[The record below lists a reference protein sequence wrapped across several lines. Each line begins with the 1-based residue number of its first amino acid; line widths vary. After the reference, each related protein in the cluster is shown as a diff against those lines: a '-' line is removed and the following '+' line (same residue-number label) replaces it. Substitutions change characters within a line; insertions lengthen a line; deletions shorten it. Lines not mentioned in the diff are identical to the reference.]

1 MKQRKLAN
9 KPETGLLLPGRRSPL
24 TVRRTAC
31 LFLCLPLLSV
41 LITGCWDDRE
51 LNELGITSGSAYD
64 WEDNQWKA
72 TYQVI
77 NPSSGASGMG
87 SGGGSTTSP
96 PFLTFTV
103 KGRTILEAIERT
115 NLTSTREMFFSH
127 SRITVLGESVA
138 RHGINQLIDMFLRK
152 QDARET
158 VYVFLS
164 EEDAG
169 DILDQLMQMT
179 KNQGA
184 GVQLMIEQES
194 RLVSY
199 YPGVRLYELAMA
211 LSSESGSAVLP
222 EILLTG
228 HEVMDETT
236 EIARTDLPSRL
247 ALGKLGVLKGEKL
260 IGWLNQK
267 QAFGL
272 SFMTNKVNSA
282 TIAFPSRPKASDTPD
297 ASFVLQKSSTS
308 VHPVWDKDHYVM
320 NIHIKGSGV
329 LSELGSVMDLNE
341 RASITEM
348 EGSIEQ
354 QILEL
359 VNNSWTAVRKLGAD
373 VTGFAVRIHRSDRK
387 RWKQIEQDKSWD
399 SVFREIEIRPHVSIK
414 IERTGLSNKSF
425 KSVQQK

>member
-1 MKQRKLAN
+1 MMN
-9 KPETGLLLPGRRSPL
+9 KPGTLLRLL
-24 TVRRTAC
+24 
-31 LFLCLPLLSV
+31 LCLPLLSV
-41 LITGCWDDRE
+41 LLSGCWDDRE

-87 SGGGSTTSP
+87 GSGGGSTSSP

-103 KGRTILEAIERT
+103 KGRTIMEAIERT

-127 SRITVLGESVA
+127 SRITVIGESLA

-158 VYVFLS
+158 VFVFIS
-164 EEDAG
+164 QGDAG
-169 DILDQLMQMT
+169 MILDQLMQMT

-184 GVQLMIEQES
+184 GIQLMIEQES
-194 RLVSY
+194 RLLSY
-199 YPGVRLYELAMA
+199 YPGTRLYELAMA
-211 LSSESGSAVLP
+211 LSSESKSAVLP

-228 HEVMDETT
+228 SRTMDETSET
-236 EIARTDLPSRL
+236 AVTDLPSRL
-247 ALGKLGVLKGEKL
+247 ALGRLGVIKGDTFA
-260 IGWLNQK
+260 GWLSQK

-272 SFMTNKVNSA
+272 SFLTDNIDSA
-282 TIAFPSRPKASDTPD
+282 TIAFPSRPATSDKLD
-297 ASFVLQKSSTS
+297 ASFILQNSATT

-320 NIHIKGSGV
+320 EVNVKGSGV
-329 LSELGSVMDLNE
+329 LTELGSVMDLND
-341 RASITEM
+341 RKAISEM
-348 EGSIEQ
+348 ETSLEQ
-354 QILEL
+354 RVLEL
-359 VNNSWTAVRKLGAD
+359 MNNAWAEVKRLGAD
-373 VTGFAVRIHRSDRK
+373 VTGFAVRVHRSDPK
-387 RWKQIEQDKSWD
+387 RWKQIEKEKSWD
-399 SVFREIEIRPHVSIK
+399 SVFQEIELRPQVSIE

>member
-1 MKQRKLAN
+1 MKSKQR
-9 KPETGLLLPGRRSPL
+9 TLL
-24 TVRRTAC
+24 C
-31 LFLCLPLLSV
+31 LILCLPLLSV
-41 LITGCWDDRE
+41 LLSGCWDDRE

-64 WEDNQWKA
+64 WENNQWKA

-87 SGGGSTTSP
+87 GGGGGGGGSTSSP

-103 KGRTILEAIERT
+103 KGRTIMEAIERT

-127 SRITVLGESVA
+127 SRITVIGESLA

-158 VYVFLS
+158 VFVFITQG
-164 EEDAG
+164 EAG

-184 GVQLMIEQES
+184 GIQLMIEQEAK
-194 RLVSY
+194 LMSY
-199 YPGVRLYELAMA
+199 YPGTRLYELAMA
-211 LSSESGSAVLP
+211 LSSESRSAVLP

-228 HEVMDETT
+228 PQTMDETSET
-236 EIARTDLPSRL
+236 GVTDLPSRL
-247 ALGKLGVLKGEKL
+247 ALGRLGVIKGDTFV
-260 IGWLNQK
+260 GWLSQK

-272 SFMTNKVNSA
+272 SFLTNNIDSATLAFASQPTKSDKLDASFILQNSA
-282 TIAFPSRPKASDTPD
+282 TT
-297 ASFVLQKSSTS
+297 

-320 NIHIKGSGV
+320 NIEVQGSGV
-329 LSELGSVMDLNE
+329 LTELGSVMDLND
-341 RASITEM
+341 RKAIREM
-348 EGSIEQ
+348 EASLEQ
-354 QILEL
+354 QVLSL
-359 VNNSWTAVRKLGAD
+359 VNDSWTEVKRLGAD

-387 RWKQIEQDKSWD
+387 RWKQIEEEKSWD
-399 SVFREIEIRPHVSIK
+399 RIFQEIEIRPQVSIE

-425 KSVQQK
+425 KSVQQE

>member
-1 MKQRKLAN
+1 MMN
-9 KPETGLLLPGRRSPL
+9 KPGTLLRLL
-24 TVRRTAC
+24 
-31 LFLCLPLLSV
+31 LCLPLLSV
-41 LITGCWDDRE
+41 LLSGCWDDRE

-87 SGGGSTTSP
+87 GSGGGSTSSP

-103 KGRTILEAIERT
+103 KGRTIMEAIERT

-127 SRITVLGESVA
+127 SRITVIGESLA

-158 VYVFLS
+158 VFVFIS
-164 EEDAG
+164 QGDAG
-169 DILDQLMQMT
+169 MILDQLMQMT

-184 GVQLMIEQES
+184 GIQLMIEQES
-194 RLVSY
+194 RLLSY
-199 YPGVRLYELAMA
+199 YPGIRLYELAMA
-211 LSSESGSAVLP
+211 LSSESKSAVLP

-228 HEVMDETT
+228 SRTMDETSET
-236 EIARTDLPSRL
+236 AVTDLPSRL
-247 ALGKLGVLKGEKL
+247 ALGRLGVIKGDTFA
-260 IGWLNQK
+260 GWLSQK

-272 SFMTNKVNSA
+272 SFLTDNIDSA
-282 TIAFPSRPKASDTPD
+282 TIAFPSRPATSDKLD
-297 ASFVLQKSSTS
+297 ASFILQNSATT

-320 NIHIKGSGV
+320 EVNVKGSGV
-329 LSELGSVMDLNE
+329 LTELGSVMDLND
-341 RASITEM
+341 RKAISEM
-348 EGSIEQ
+348 ETSLEQ
-354 QILEL
+354 RVLEL
-359 VNNSWTAVRKLGAD
+359 MNNAWAEVKRLGAD
-373 VTGFAVRIHRSDRK
+373 VTGFAVRVHRSDPK
-387 RWKQIEQDKSWD
+387 RWKQIEKEKSWD
-399 SVFREIEIRPHVSIK
+399 SIFQEIELRPQVSIE

>member
-1 MKQRKLAN
+1 MN
-9 KPETGLLLPGRRSPL
+9 KPGTLLRLL
-24 TVRRTAC
+24 
-31 LFLCLPLLSV
+31 LCLPLLSV
-41 LITGCWDDRE
+41 LLSGCWDDRE

-87 SGGGSTTSP
+87 GSGGGSTSSP

-103 KGRTILEAIERT
+103 KGRTIMEAIERT

-127 SRITVLGESVA
+127 SRITVIGESLA

-158 VYVFLS
+158 VFVFIS
-164 EEDAG
+164 QGDAG
-169 DILDQLMQMT
+169 MILDQLMQMT

-184 GVQLMIEQES
+184 GIQLMIEQES
-194 RLVSY
+194 RLLSY
-199 YPGVRLYELAMA
+199 YPGIRLYELAMA
-211 LSSESGSAVLP
+211 LSSESKSAVLP

-228 HEVMDETT
+228 SRTMDETSET
-236 EIARTDLPSRL
+236 AVTDLPSRL
-247 ALGKLGVLKGEKL
+247 ALGRLGVIKGDTFA
-260 IGWLNQK
+260 GWLSQK

-272 SFMTNKVNSA
+272 SFLTDNIDSA
-282 TIAFPSRPKASDTPD
+282 TIAFPSRPGASDKLD
-297 ASFVLQKSSTS
+297 ASFILQNSATT

-320 NIHIKGSGV
+320 EVNVKGSGV
-329 LSELGSVMDLNE
+329 LTELGSVMDLND
-341 RASITEM
+341 RKAISEM
-348 EGSIEQ
+348 ETSLEQ
-354 QILEL
+354 RVLEL
-359 VNNSWTAVRKLGAD
+359 MNNAWAEVKRLGAD
-373 VTGFAVRIHRSDRK
+373 VTGFAVRVHRSDPK
-387 RWKQIEQDKSWD
+387 RWKQIEKEKSWD
-399 SVFREIEIRPHVSIK
+399 SVFQEIELRPQVSIE

>member
-1 MKQRKLAN
+1 MMN
-9 KPETGLLLPGRRSPL
+9 KPGTLLRLL
-24 TVRRTAC
+24 
-31 LFLCLPLLSV
+31 LCLPLLSV
-41 LITGCWDDRE
+41 LLSGCWDDRE

-87 SGGGSTTSP
+87 GSGGGSTSSP

-103 KGRTILEAIERT
+103 KGRTIMEAIERT

-127 SRITVLGESVA
+127 SRITVIGESLA

-158 VYVFLS
+158 VFVFIS
-164 EEDAG
+164 HGDAG
-169 DILDQLMQMT
+169 MILDQLMQMT

-184 GVQLMIEQES
+184 GIQLMIEQES
-194 RLVSY
+194 RLLSY
-199 YPGVRLYELAMA
+199 YPGIRLYELAMA
-211 LSSESGSAVLP
+211 LSSESKSAVLP

-228 HEVMDETT
+228 PRTMDETSET
-236 EIARTDLPSRL
+236 AVTDLPSRL
-247 ALGKLGVLKGEKL
+247 ALGRLGVIKGDTFA
-260 IGWLNQK
+260 GWLSQK

-272 SFMTNKVNSA
+272 SFLTDNIDSA
-282 TIAFPSRPKASDTPD
+282 TIAFPSRPGASDKLD
-297 ASFVLQKSSTS
+297 ASFILQNSATT

-320 NIHIKGSGV
+320 EVNVKGSGV
-329 LSELGSVMDLNE
+329 LTELGSVMDLND
-341 RASITEM
+341 RKAISEM
-348 EGSIEQ
+348 EASLEQ
-354 QILEL
+354 RVLEL
-359 VNNSWTAVRKLGAD
+359 MNNAWAEVKRLGAD
-373 VTGFAVRIHRSDRK
+373 VTGFAVRVHRSEPK
-387 RWKQIEQDKSWD
+387 RWKQIEKEKSWD
-399 SVFREIEIRPHVSIK
+399 SVFQEIELRPQVSIE

>member
-1 MKQRKLAN
+1 MMN
-9 KPETGLLLPGRRSPL
+9 KPGTLLRLL
-24 TVRRTAC
+24 
-31 LFLCLPLLSV
+31 LCLPLLSV
-41 LITGCWDDRE
+41 LLSGCWDDRE

-87 SGGGSTTSP
+87 GSGGGSTSSP

-103 KGRTILEAIERT
+103 KGRTIMEAIERT

-127 SRITVLGESVA
+127 SRITVIGESLA

-158 VYVFLS
+158 VFVFIS
-164 EEDAG
+164 QGDAG
-169 DILDQLMQMT
+169 MILDQLMQMT

-184 GVQLMIEQES
+184 GIQLMIEQES
-194 RLVSY
+194 RLLSY
-199 YPGVRLYELAMA
+199 YPGTRLYELAMA
-211 LSSESGSAVLP
+211 LSSESKSAVLP

-228 HEVMDETT
+228 SRTMDETSET
-236 EIARTDLPSRL
+236 AVTDLPSRL
-247 ALGKLGVLKGEKL
+247 ALGRLGVIKGDTFA
-260 IGWLNQK
+260 GWLSQK

-272 SFMTNKVNSA
+272 SFLTDNIDSA
-282 TIAFPSRPKASDTPD
+282 TIAFPSRPATSDKLD
-297 ASFVLQKSSTS
+297 ASFILQNSATT

-320 NIHIKGSGV
+320 EVNVKGSGV
-329 LSELGSVMDLNE
+329 LTELGSVMDLND
-341 RASITEM
+341 RKAISEM
-348 EGSIEQ
+348 EASLEQ
-354 QILEL
+354 RVLEL
-359 VNNSWTAVRKLGAD
+359 MNNAWAEVKRLGAD
-373 VTGFAVRIHRSDRK
+373 VTGFAVRVHRSDPK
-387 RWKQIEQDKSWD
+387 RWKQIEKEKSWD
-399 SVFREIEIRPHVSIK
+399 SVFQEIELRPQVSIE

>member
-1 MKQRKLAN
+1 MKLWKQ
-9 KPETGLLLPGRRSPL
+9 
-24 TVRRTAC
+24 TAC
-31 LFLCLPLLSV
+31 LLLCIPLLSA
-41 LITGCWDDRE
+41 LLTGCWDDRE

-87 SGGGSTTSP
+87 GSGGGSTTSP
-96 PFLTFTV
+96 PFVTFTV
-103 KGRTILEAIERT
+103 KGRTIMEAIERT

-138 RHGINQLIDMFLRK
+138 KQGINQLIDMFLRK

-164 EEDAG
+164 QGEAG
-169 DILDQLMQMT
+169 DILDQLMQLT

-184 GVQLMIEQES
+184 GIQLMIEQES

-199 YPGVRLYELAMA
+199 YPGVRIYELAMA

-222 EILLTG
+222 EIQLTG
-228 HEVMDETT
+228 KQIMDETGET
-236 EIARTDLPSRL
+236 GRTDLPSRL
-247 ALGKLGVLKGEKL
+247 ALGKLGVLKGDKL
-260 IGWLNQK
+260 IGWLNQE

-272 SFMTNKVNSA
+272 SFLTGKVNSA
-282 TIAFPSRPKASDTPD
+282 TLAFPSDPKAGDTPD
-297 ASFVLQKSSTS
+297 ASFILQNASTT
-308 VHPVWDKDHYVM
+308 VHPVWDKDHYIM
-320 NIHIKGSGV
+320 DIHIKGSGV
-329 LSELGSVMDLNE
+329 LTELGSAMDLND
-341 RASITEM
+341 RASIAGM
-348 EGSIEQ
+348 EQSIEQ
-354 QILEL
+354 KVLEL
-359 VNNSWTAVRKLGAD
+359 VNSSWTEVRRLGAD

-387 RWKQIEQDKSWD
+387 RWKTIERDKSWD
-399 SVFREIEIRPHVSIK
+399 SIFRDIEIRPRVSIK
-414 IERTGLSNKSF
+414 IERTGLINKSF

>member
-1 MKQRKLAN
+1 MKQRKQVN
-9 KPETGLLLPGRRSPL
+9 PPEADLLLPRGCSAL
-24 TVRRTAC
+24 AVKTAC
-31 LFLCLPLLSV
+31 LLLCLPLLSG

-87 SGGGSTTSP
+87 GSGGGSTTSP
-96 PFLTFTV
+96 PFVTFTV
-103 KGRTILEAIERT
+103 KGKTIMEAIERT
-115 NLTSTREMFFSH
+115 NLTSTREMLFSH

-164 EEDAG
+164 EGDAG

-199 YPGVRLYELAMA
+199 YPGVRLFELAMS
-211 LSSESGSAVLP
+211 LSSESGSAVIP

-236 EIARTDLPSRL
+236 DIARTDLPSRL

-260 IGWLNQK
+260 VGWLTQK

-272 SFMTNKVNSA
+272 SFLTDNVERA
-282 TIAFPSRPKASDTPD
+282 TLAFPSRPKESDIPD
-297 ASFVLQKSSTS
+297 ASFVLQNSSTS

-320 NIHIKGSGV
+320 DISIKGSGV
-329 LSELGSVMDLNE
+329 LTELGSEMDLNE

-348 EGSIEQ
+348 EESIEQ
-354 QILEL
+354 QVLEL
-359 VNNSWTAVRKLGAD
+359 VNKSWTEVRKLGAD

-387 RWKQIEQDKSWD
+387 RWKQIKRDKSWD
-399 SVFREIEIRPHVSIK
+399 RVFRDIEIRPHVSMK

-425 KSVQQK
+425 KSIQQK

>member
-1 MKQRKLAN
+1 MN
-9 KPETGLLLPGRRSPL
+9 KPGTLLRLL
-24 TVRRTAC
+24 
-31 LFLCLPLLSV
+31 LCLPLLSV
-41 LITGCWDDRE
+41 LLSGCWDDRE

-87 SGGGSTTSP
+87 GSGGGSTSSP

-103 KGRTILEAIERT
+103 KGRTIMEAIERT

-127 SRITVLGESVA
+127 SRITVIGESLA

-158 VYVFLS
+158 VFVFIS
-164 EEDAG
+164 QGDAG
-169 DILDQLMQMT
+169 MILDQLMQMT

-184 GVQLMIEQES
+184 GIQLMIEQES
-194 RLVSY
+194 RLLSY
-199 YPGVRLYELAMA
+199 YPGTRLYELAMA
-211 LSSESGSAVLP
+211 LSSESKSAVLP

-228 HEVMDETT
+228 SRTMDETSET
-236 EIARTDLPSRL
+236 AVTDLPSRL
-247 ALGKLGVLKGEKL
+247 ALGRLGVIKGDTFA
-260 IGWLNQK
+260 GWLSQK

-272 SFMTNKVNSA
+272 SFLTDNIDSA
-282 TIAFPSRPKASDTPD
+282 TIAFPSRPATSDKLD
-297 ASFVLQKSSTS
+297 ASFILQNSATT

-320 NIHIKGSGV
+320 EVNVKGSGV
-329 LSELGSVMDLNE
+329 LTELGSVMDLND
-341 RASITEM
+341 RKAISEM
-348 EGSIEQ
+348 EASLEQ
-354 QILEL
+354 RVLEL
-359 VNNSWTAVRKLGAD
+359 MNNAWAEVKRLGAD
-373 VTGFAVRIHRSDRK
+373 VTGFAVRVHRSDPK
-387 RWKQIEQDKSWD
+387 RWKQIEKEKSWD
-399 SVFREIEIRPHVSIK
+399 SVFQEIELRPQVSIE

>member
-1 MKQRKLAN
+1 MN
-9 KPETGLLLPGRRSPL
+9 KPGTLLRLL
-24 TVRRTAC
+24 
-31 LFLCLPLLSV
+31 LCLPLLSV
-41 LITGCWDDRE
+41 LLSGCWDDRE

-87 SGGGSTTSP
+87 GSGGGSTSSP

-103 KGRTILEAIERT
+103 KGRTIMEAIERT

-127 SRITVLGESVA
+127 SRITVIGESLA

-158 VYVFLS
+158 VFVFIS
-164 EEDAG
+164 HGDAG
-169 DILDQLMQMT
+169 MILDQLMQMT

-184 GVQLMIEQES
+184 GIQLMIEQES
-194 RLVSY
+194 RLLSY
-199 YPGVRLYELAMA
+199 YPGIRLYELAMA
-211 LSSESGSAVLP
+211 LSSESKSAVLP

-228 HEVMDETT
+228 PRTMDETSET
-236 EIARTDLPSRL
+236 AVTDLPSRL
-247 ALGKLGVLKGEKL
+247 ALGRLGVIKGDTFA
-260 IGWLNQK
+260 GWLSQK

-272 SFMTNKVNSA
+272 SFLTDNIDSA
-282 TIAFPSRPKASDTPD
+282 TIAFPSRPGASDKLD
-297 ASFVLQKSSTS
+297 ASFILQNSATT

-320 NIHIKGSGV
+320 EVNVKGSGV
-329 LSELGSVMDLNE
+329 LTELGSVMDLND
-341 RASITEM
+341 RKAISEM
-348 EGSIEQ
+348 EASLEQ
-354 QILEL
+354 RVLEL
-359 VNNSWTAVRKLGAD
+359 MNNAWAEVKRLGAD
-373 VTGFAVRIHRSDRK
+373 VTGFAVRVHRSEPK
-387 RWKQIEQDKSWD
+387 RWKQIEKEKSWD
-399 SVFREIEIRPHVSIK
+399 SVFQEIELRPQVSIE

>member
-1 MKQRKLAN
+1 MN
-9 KPETGLLLPGRRSPL
+9 KPGTLLRLL
-24 TVRRTAC
+24 
-31 LFLCLPLLSV
+31 LCLPLLSV
-41 LITGCWDDRE
+41 LLSGCWDDRE

-87 SGGGSTTSP
+87 GSGGGSTSSP

-103 KGRTILEAIERT
+103 KGRTIMEAIERT

-127 SRITVLGESVA
+127 SRITVIGESLA

-158 VYVFLS
+158 VFVFIS
-164 EEDAG
+164 HGDAG
-169 DILDQLMQMT
+169 MILDQLMQMT

-184 GVQLMIEQES
+184 GIQLMIEQES
-194 RLVSY
+194 RLLSY
-199 YPGVRLYELAMA
+199 YPGIRLYELAMA
-211 LSSESGSAVLP
+211 LSSESKSAVLP

-228 HEVMDETT
+228 PRTMDETSET
-236 EIARTDLPSRL
+236 AVTDLPSRL
-247 ALGKLGVLKGEKL
+247 ALGRLGVIKGDTFA
-260 IGWLNQK
+260 GWLSQK

-272 SFMTNKVNSA
+272 SFLTDNIDSA
-282 TIAFPSRPKASDTPD
+282 TIAFPSRPGASDKLD
-297 ASFVLQKSSTS
+297 ASFILQNSATT

-320 NIHIKGSGV
+320 EVNVKGSGV
-329 LSELGSVMDLNE
+329 LTELGSVMDLND
-341 RASITEM
+341 RKAISEM
-348 EGSIEQ
+348 EASLEQ
-354 QILEL
+354 RVLEL
-359 VNNSWTAVRKLGAD
+359 MNNAWAEVKRLGAD
-373 VTGFAVRIHRSDRK
+373 VTGFAVRVHRSDPK
-387 RWKQIEQDKSWD
+387 RWKQIEKEKSWD
-399 SVFREIEIRPHVSIK
+399 SVFQEIELRPQVSIE